1 VDAMAAARS
10 VRAERERVREA
21 LLARGCTTAQV
32 AAELVR
38 RFRTR
43 PRLAWRHA
51 LGWAQWKL
59 VQEYL
64 AANSEARLTE
74 SRVSEYESW
83 PFGGVKPPM
92 EYLAGLAVTFRCQVT
107 DLVDD
112 ADREYL
118 TAAELLLVGEPQVS
132 AASVVS
138 LAPLHEE
145 WSARVTA
152 AVADPAR
159 YCDAQV
165 VSMLRTQLET
175 FKAMDGRHGPAAA
188 LPGVLG
194 VVSAVWAMAQEAP
207 EQMRVLLLSLAVEAA
222 EFTGWLYRDLADPTR
237 AGVWY
242 DRAMEWAQAVG
253 DRGAQGFLLIRK
265 SQMAYDARDGRRV
278 LLLARTALDGPWKLD
293 PWLRAEALVQAAKGQ
308 AMTGS
313 RCSSMRWLIRRT
325 RWPQGENGSWI
336 FASRQLGRRSASPSA
351 PLVCMRVRWPAGSY
365 PVGMWGSSG
374 RAAPQRSLG
383 PGSLNRRPFRR
394 SRRSQRPGR
403 SARPGPEPSC
413 VTRSPRCADG
423 AGIRSWQTLKLPS
436 VPGRDPLGDLVDD
449 VCLPGL
455 GLGVGV
461 GRVTVDSEAVLGA
474 FDLLQPRSVVEHVHC
489 G

>member
-1 VDAMAAARS
+1 MDAMAAARS
-10 VRAERERVREA
+10 AKAERERVRES
-21 LLARGCTTAQV
+21 LFARGCTTAQV
-32 AAELVR
+32 AVELVR

-64 AANSEARLTE
+64 AANPEARLTE

-92 EYLAGLAVTFRCQVT
+92 EYLAGLAVTFRCQIT
-107 DLVDD
+107 DLVDG
-112 ADREYL
+112 ADREHL

-132 AASVVS
+132 AAPVV
-138 LAPLHEE
+138 LLVPLHDE

-207 EQMRVLLLSLAVEAA
+207 ERMRVLLLSLAAEAA
-222 EFTGWLYRDLADPTR
+222 EFTGWLYRDLADPKR

-242 DRAMEWAQAVG
+242 DRAMEWAQAAG

-265 SQMAYDARDGRRV
+265 SQMAYDAYDGRRV

-308 AMTGS
+308 AMMGQSVQLNAVTDQAYPLAAGRERTLDLRVATAWSEAGEPERAAALYASALASGELS
-313 RCSSMRWLIRRT
+313 RRDM
-325 RWPQGENGSWI
+325 GFFG
-336 FASRQLGRRSASPSA
+336 ARRSSA
-351 PLVCMRVRWPAGSY
+351 LARAGE
-365 PVGMWGSSG
+365 
-374 RAAPQRSLG
+374 
-383 PGSLNRRPFRR
+383 
-394 SRRSQRPGR
+394 
-403 SARPGPEPSC
+403 PEPSA
-413 VTRSPRCADG
+413 VQAIKALAEAREIGSARTGAIVRDTLTALRRWSRNPVVAD
-423 AGIRSWQTLKLPS
+423 L
-436 VPGRDPLGDLVDD
+436 
-449 VCLPGL
+449 
-455 GLGVGV
+455 
-461 GRVTVDSEAVLGA
+461 EAAVSSR
-474 FDLLQPRSVVEHVHC
+474 P
-489 G
+489 